1 MADSAHMPSYRTDPT
16 VKPPFSYATLI
27 AQAIRAGPDKK
38 MTLNG
43 IYTFIMDHYPFY
55 RYSGDNGWQNSI
67 RHNLSLN
74 KCFQKVPREA
84 NEPGKGAFWT
94 IDPSAGVLMR
104 PDQARPDQAAAIGIN
119 AYPDATR
126 GPLQRGSSRT
136 GRTSGGRA
144 GRRRRRRRRQRR
156 RTHPPRPQCPRNRA
170 PRYTCHRHIRG
181 SRHAHG
187 YCDDDD
193 GLASP
198 HHDAYVHV
206 QARKRVKT
214 PGMDSPSMSPIPNT
228 SGVSYIITDQT
239 PLYYDEG
246 HSSKRLRADEEFD
259 MPNPD
264 PPMPSGDAGYQ
275 GGDRSV
281 TPLDDDGTYGQ

>member
-1 MADSAHMPSYRTDPT
+1 MRIAAVMADSAHMPSYRTDPT

-94 IDPSAGVLMR
+94 IDPSAGVLIR
-104 PDQARPDQAAAIGIN
+104 PGRAIGMH
-119 AYPDATR
+119 AVCLSGRDAGSIAEGQFTDGTYKRRAR
-126 GPLQRGSSRT
+126 GAKKTPSSTPTPSHTPTPSAMPSQQGSKVHMSQGPT
-136 GRTSGGRA
+136 WI
-144 GRRRRRRRRQRR
+144 
-156 RTHPPRPQCPRNRA
+156 PP
-170 PRYTCHRHIRG
+170 
-181 SRHAHG
+181 HG
-187 YCDDDD
+187 CCSDDD
-193 GLASP
+193 GRP
-198 HHDAYVHV
+198 HRDVFVYV

-246 HSSKRLRADEEFD
+246 HASKRLRADEEFD

-275 GGDRSV
+275 GDRSV
-281 TPLDDDGTYGQ
+281 TPLDETYGQ